1 MSLPRAAK
9 LFPRFAAC
17 RPPPPILRARGLATP
32 PPPGLSPPRTKFL
45 SARRIATIGI
55 VSSTLLGTALLA
67 PVVYADATAADGTG
81 KAGRSSQAHDGSG
94 SASKTPLS
102 ALVRTYVV
110 YSLCSIP
117 ALVDWSPAILST
129 LLAIPGVR
137 KVTEAVV
144 RYTFFN
150 QFVGGDSAEEAL
162 PVLEQLRAENK
173 GVLFVYSV
181 EVDETAPGSAGPQA
195 ASAHKQIVD
204 ETLHCIDVAAD
215 FEDRHASGD
224 GGKGT
229 WVAIKL
235 SAMVPDAEALRRL
248 SKYLVDTRPPTNPR
262 VAFPGCPRA
271 SDLDVLSTRPA
282 PGASGTLTEAD
293 IAALCELRD
302 DLAAICER
310 ARARGIR
317 ITVDAEHS
325 WYQPA
330 IDAFTLDM
338 MRKFNKLPSP
348 RRRSWFGQRQDA
360 KAEEVGT
367 QPLIY
372 NTFQGYLR
380 RTPEYLA
387 QSIADARAG
396 GYALGVKLVRG
407 AYHPHEI
414 EVHKAATQSRM
425 DRTTPSGS
433 HELSISP
440 DNMPPV
446 WLRKDE
452 TDTCY
457 NEAVQ
462 LLVRLVR
469 EDAENVEAKGAPGPT
484 IGALFGTHNWESAD
498 LVIDELVRQGLATK
512 VQGEKGESVWISDAA
527 MKRVAVA
534 QLYGMCDA
542 LTDHLVSRT
551 RTTSPFV
558 LKYLPYGSLAEVM
571 PYLSRR
577 AIENKSVLGNGGAA
591 SERKRAASEIWA
603 RIFG

>member
-1 MSLPRAAK
+1 MLPARATRLLSRLSPRPPVRTLTTTPPRPK
-9 LFPRFAAC
+9 LFNGRRVVA
-17 RPPPPILRARGLATP
+17 IGL
-32 PPPGLSPPRTKFL
+32 
-45 SARRIATIGI
+45 
-55 VSSTLLGTALLA
+55 VSGAVLGTSLLA
-67 PVVYADATAADGTG
+67 PVIYADAAQDGEG
-81 KAGRSSQAHDGSG
+81 SEKVGRSSLGST
-94 SASKTPLS
+94 TPLS

-117 ALVDWSPAILST
+117 PLVDWSPTILSA
-129 LLAIPGVR
+129 LLAVPGL
-137 KVTEAVV
+137 KQITETIV

-150 QFVGGDSAEEAL
+150 QFVGGDSAEEAI
-162 PVLEQLRAENK
+162 PVLEHLRAENK

-181 EVDETAPGSAGPQA
+181 EVDETAPTSTGSTPL
-195 ASAHKQIVD
+195 SAHKQIVD

-215 FEDRHASGD
+215 FEDKHASAD

-248 SKYLVDTRPPTNPR
+248 SKHLVDTRPPTAPR

-271 SDLDVLSTRPA
+271 GDLDVLSARDVA
-282 PGASGTLTEAD
+282 GSLTEAD
-293 IAALCELRD
+293 IAALSELRA
-302 DLAAICER
+302 DLAAICQR
-310 ARARGIR
+310 AQARGIR

-338 MRKFNKLPSP
+338 MRKFNKLPAPSKG
-348 RRRSWFGQRQDA
+348 SWFGFRNYTKPDV
-360 KAEEVGT
+360 VGT

-387 QSIADARAG
+387 QSISDARAG
-396 GYALGVKLVRG
+396 GYAFGVKLVRG
-407 AYHPHEI
+407 AYHPHEM
-414 EVHKAATQSRM
+414 EVHKAATQSRI
-425 DRTTPSGS
+425 DRTTPSGT

-446 WLRKDE
+446 WLNKDE

-457 NEAVQ
+457 DASVKM
-462 LLVRLVR
+462 LVGLVR
-469 EDAENVEAKGAPGPT
+469 EDVENVAKGKPGPA
-484 IGALFGTHNWESAD
+484 IGALFGTHNWDSAN
-498 LVIDELVRQGLATK
+498 LVIDELVRQGLASK
-512 VQGEKGESVWISDAA
+512 AGEGDSVWISDAA
-527 MKRVAVA
+527 MQRVVLA

-542 LTDHLVSRT
+542 LTDHLVRRT

-591 SERKRAASEIWA
+591 SERKRAASAIWT
-603 RIFG
+603 RILG

>member
-1 MSLPRAAK
+1 MSLARATK
-9 LFPRFAAC
+9 LLSRFSAC
-17 RPPPPILRARGLATP
+17 RPLPRIRTLTTSPSGTP
-32 PPPGLSPPRTKFL
+32 PPKVRFFSG
-45 SARRIATIGI
+45 RRKAVVCL
-55 VSSTLLGTALLA
+55 VSGTVLGTSLFA
-67 PVVYADATAADGTG
+67 PVIYADAAEGAETSE
-81 KAGRSSQAHDGSG
+81 KAGRSSLG
-94 SASKTPLS
+94 SATPLS
-102 ALVRTYVV
+102 ALARTYVV

-117 ALVDWSPAILST
+117 LLVDWSPTILSA
-129 LLAIPGVR
+129 LLAVPGL
-137 KVTEAVV
+137 KQITESIV

-150 QFVGGDSAEEAL
+150 QFVGGDSAEEAI
-162 PVLEQLRAENK
+162 PVLEQLRGENK

-181 EVDETAPGSAGPQA
+181 EVDETAPGSVGSASL
-195 ASAHKQIVD
+195 SAHKHIVD

-215 FEDRHASGD
+215 FEDKHASED

-248 SKYLVDTRPPTNPR
+248 SKHLVDTRPPTTPR

-271 SDLDVLSTRPA
+271 DDLDVLSARDA
-282 PGASGTLTEAD
+282 AGGLTEAD
-293 IAALCELRD
+293 IAALSELRD

-338 MRKFNKLPSP
+338 MRKFNKLPAP
-348 RRRSWFGQRQDA
+348 TKASWFFYRKDT
-360 KAEEVGT
+360 KLDLSGT
-367 QPLIY
+367 QPLVY

-396 GYALGVKLVRG
+396 GYAFGIKLVRG

-414 EVHKAATQSRM
+414 EVHKAATQSRI
-425 DRTTPSGS
+425 DRTTPSGT

-446 WLRKDE
+446 WLSKDE

-457 NEAVQ
+457 DASVKM
-462 LLVRLVR
+462 LLGLVR
-469 EDAENVEAKGAPGPT
+469 EDVENVAKGASGPA
-484 IGALFGTHNWESAD
+484 IGVLFGTHNWASAN
-498 LVIDELVRQGLATK
+498 LVIDELVRQGLAS
-512 VQGEKGESVWISDAA
+512 QARQGESVWISDAA
-527 MKRVAVA
+527 MQRVVLA

-591 SERKRAASEIWA
+591 SERKRAASAIWA